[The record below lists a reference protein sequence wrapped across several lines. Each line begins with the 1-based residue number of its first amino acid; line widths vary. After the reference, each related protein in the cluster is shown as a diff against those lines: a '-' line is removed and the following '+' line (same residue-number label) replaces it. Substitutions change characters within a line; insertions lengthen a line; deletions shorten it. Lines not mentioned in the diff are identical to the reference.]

1 MFWDINLCSF
11 FPPYLRKKWSLDI
24 FLKGPQLAW
33 GLDFDFRNI
42 DLIFATAGPRGKGIQ
57 WIPDAWGTDR
67 GMLLQWMVIVS
78 LQKQKWSICG
88 SLEISVSHSRHT
100 YMVWVSTIWSKEI
113 KLYKSLMV
121 VLLFP
126 GCITCCLLIS
136 FWHFDGYWP
145 ENYC

>member
-1 MFWDINLCSF
+1 MDVLGYKPLF
-11 FPPYLRKKWSLDI
+11 FLSPYLRKKWSLDI

-67 GMLLQWMVIVS
+67 GMLFAMNGDSSSSNKNGQYVAPW
-78 LQKQKWSICG
+78 K
-88 SLEISVSHSRHT
+88 SVFLILGT
-100 YMVWVSTIWSKEI
+100 YMVWVWTTWRKI